1 MKTILN
7 RYADYYADY
16 AYALL
21 RIVAGF
27 LFACHGAQK
36 LFGALGSEPQLNALG
51 ITAGSIEFFGGL
63 LIAVGLVA
71 NCAAFIASGEMAV
84 AYFKSHAPHGFF
96 PILNHGEL
104 AVLLCFFFLYVA
116 LRGPGPGSFDAP
128 VSGRKE

>member
-36 LFGALGSEPQLNALG
+36 LFGALGSEPQLNAMG
-51 ITAGSIEFFGGL
+51 VAAGSIEFFVGL

-71 NCAAFIASGEMAV
+71 NFAAFIASGEMAV
-84 AYFKSHAPHGFF
+84 AYFKVHAPRGFF

-104 AVLLCFFFLYVA
+104 AVVLCFFFLYVA
-116 LRGPGPGSFDAP
+116 LRGAGPVSFDALYR
-128 VSGRKE
+128 RKLE

>member
-7 RYADYYADY
+7 RYADY

-36 LFGALGSEPQLNALG
+36 LFGALGSEPQLNTMGL
-51 ITAGSIEFFGGL
+51 IAGSIEFFGGL
-63 LIAVGLVA
+63 LIAVGLLA
-71 NCAAFIASGEMAV
+71 NCVGFIASGEMAV
-84 AYFKSHAPHGFF
+84 AYFKVHAPRGFF

-116 LRGPGPGSFDAP
+116 LRGAGPVSFDALFG
-128 VSGRKE
+128 GRKME

>member
-1 MKTILN
+1 MKTVLN
-7 RYADYYADY
+7 RYADY

-21 RIVAGF
+21 RIVAGS

-36 LFGALGSEPQLNALG
+36 LFGVLGSEPKLDRIG

-71 NCAAFIASGEMAV
+71 NIAAFIASGEMAV
-84 AYFKSHAPHGFF
+84 AYFKAHAPHGFF

-104 AVLLCFFFLYVA
+104 AVLLCFFFFYVA
-116 LRGPGPGSFDAP
+116 LRGAGPVSFD
-128 VSGRKE
+128 SLFRRRGLT

>member
-1 MKTILN
+1 MKTTLN
-7 RYADYYADY
+7 RYADY

-36 LFGALGSEPQLNALG
+36 LFGALGAEPQLNAMGL
-51 ITAGSIEFFGGL
+51 IAGSIEFFGGL
-63 LIAVGLVA
+63 LIAVGLLA
-71 NCAAFIASGEMAV
+71 NCVAFIASGEMAV
-84 AYFKSHAPHGFF
+84 AYFKVHAPRGFF

-116 LRGPGPGSFDAP
+116 LRGAGPVSFDALFR
-128 VSGRKE
+128 GRNWGKEA